1 MLVVNAVVAGT
12 AALAVLMAMRTAR
25 GAVVPAPTVL
35 AHNGR
40 DILPDLVAV
49 AATASL
55 ALLLLA
61 GDAPVGQGA
70 ATFALGATGVLLV
83 ATVYRVVL
91 RVQAARRVRVLPSD
105 LLAAVAERLRALRDE
120 PSPAALDRLA
130 SALAVIGGVHAP
142 AVTSAVSLAQVG
154 RAVVARTRPL
164 AAARRVVVTLTV
176 EDDAWSARV
185 RPRRGARGARRARD
199 PRQPARRRG
208 RGQPAALP
216 VRGPR
221 PGRAGRRRPA
231 ARDRPRRRARARRGV
246 PDGRRPARLRPGR
259 RARADCRPRARPPRR
274 GPVADHL
281 SRREPARGRGRPG
294 SESHPPGGF
303 RPLVLHGS
311 LRSSS
316 GPCQPARFVPRPLA
330 LPLDRGR
337 GVALWT
343 GGRGVGDAYPAP
355 VQAMRTPPRERM
367 GAPED
372 RA

>member
-1 MLVVNAVVAGT
+1 
-12 AALAVLMAMRTAR
+12 MAMRTAR

-91 RVQAARRVRVLPSD
+91 RVQAARRVRALPSD

-130 SALAVIGGVHAP
+130 SALAVIGGVHAA

-176 EDDAWSARV
+176 EDDAWLRACDLDEALEALVERAIRDSPPDGEV
-185 RPRRGARGARRARD
+185 EVSLRRCRFE
-199 PRQPARRRG
+199 
-208 RGQPAALP
+208 
-216 VRGPR
+216 V
-221 PGRAGRRRPA
+221 
-231 ARDRPRRRARARRGV
+231 RDRVA
-246 PDGRRPARLRPGR
+246 PG
-259 RARADCRPRARPPRR
+259 AGTRPP
-274 GPVADHL
+274 AIDL
-281 SRREPARGRGRPG
+281 
-294 SESHPPGGF
+294 
-303 RPLVLHGS
+303 
-311 LRSSS
+311 
-316 GPCQPARFVPRPLA
+316 
-330 LPLDRGR
+330 
-337 GVALWT
+337 GVALARAVACRT
-343 GGRGVGDAYPAP
+343 GGDLHVF
-355 VQAMRTPPRERM
+355 
-367 GAPED
+367 D
-372 RA
+372 RADVPGRIAVLELGHRAVAPSRTT